1 MNDTRV
7 WLMVDEEET
16 LPPFP
21 LDSKRASP
29 AE

>member
-1 MNDTRV
+1 MNDTPT
-7 WLMVDEEET
+7 WPLVDEEET